1 MEVKQP
7 PYLEI
12 NNADNKSSTW
22 KRWISK
28 FEIYINTLT
37 LLNKIEDK
45 DLPALQLNLF
55 MNCVGDEGIDIINE
69 LTVEQKKDY
78 ACPIQRNNKE
88 QNRQYNK
95 YGYDQNKYGH
105 SSRQLTPGRG
115 KFENGNADRV
125 APIQNRRKEI
135 QCDNLLTEE
144 EAQQEEEFVEEL
156 QINQIKEKQRL
167 SKGWY
172 KEIQIK
178 IYDDYDLT
186 NVNNNPPV
194 TNNENANNSSCS
206 ESSRPKRNVKQPAY
220 LSDYI

>member
-1 MEVKQP
+1 MC
-7 PYLEI
+7 
-12 NNADNKSSTW
+12 DSTNTC
-22 KRWISK
+22 RICL
-28 FEIYINTLT
+28 FEITETKEFYF
-37 LLNKIEDK
+37 LNND
-45 DLPALQLNLF
+45 
-55 MNCVGDEGIDIINE
+55 NE
-69 LTVEQKKDY
+69 LKLQSKLLEFLPEIDLNITPNPIIS
-78 ACPIQRNNKE
+78 CPIQRNNRE

-105 SSRQLTPGRG
+105 SSRQLTRGRG

-144 EAQQEEEFVEEL
+144 EAEQEEEFVEEL
-156 QINQIKEKQRL
+156 QINQIKEEQKIT
-167 SKGWY
+167 KGWY